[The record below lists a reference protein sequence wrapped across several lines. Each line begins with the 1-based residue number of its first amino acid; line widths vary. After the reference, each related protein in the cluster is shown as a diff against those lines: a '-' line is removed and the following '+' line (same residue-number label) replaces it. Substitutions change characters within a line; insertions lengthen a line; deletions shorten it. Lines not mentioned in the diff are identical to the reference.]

1 MTKMDDEERED
12 LKRTRHIDEPLGARL
27 RALREDR
34 GLTQA
39 QMGHELGISANQWG
53 RHESGKNRVPA
64 ARLWQFCRAM
74 NVDVAAIY
82 EELPSQILRDGEYS
96 VAGMGEMQR
105 TPGCRASG
113 GGGAPTPGATDR
125 RRRAANAES
134 ASAHGARNCSSVE
147 GRKRGLSGL

>member
-64 ARLWQFCRAM
+64 ARLWQFCKVM

-82 EELPSQILRDGEYS
+82 EGLPFQILQDGEYS
-96 VAGMGEMQR
+96 VAGMGEREWAPGLAGHPAEAAPQPLVQRIGAVVRQLPEARQR
-105 TPGCRASG
+105 TALAIVRALKG
-113 GGGAPTPGATDR
+113 
-125 RRRAANAES
+125 EE
-134 ASAHGARNCSSVE
+134 E
-147 GRKRGLSGL
+147 G